1 MAEIIRQQPL
11 PAGGVYATL
20 VFLGFFIGFGV
31 KTPIVPFHTWLPPA
45 HVDAPGPVSAV
56 LAGVLLKMG
65 TYGFV
70 RILMSMQPETF
81 PRFAFPIGVVAV
93 VSIVY
98 GALFALAQ
106 TTLKRLHPYTRAN
119 HMSDAIHGG
128 GAA

>member
-31 KTPIVPFHTWLPPA
+31 KTPIVPFHTWLQPA

-70 RILMSMQPETF
+70 RILMYMQPETF
-81 PRFAFPIGVVAV
+81 ARRSEEHTYELQSLMRRTYAV
-93 VSIVY
+93 
-98 GALFALAQ
+98 F
-106 TTLKRLHPYTRAN
+106 
-119 HMSDAIHGG
+119 
-128 GAA
+128 